1 MVVVVMVTSAS
12 PQAQSVLETDVSL
25 RCIVNTVRDRH
36 HGNRRDGGA
45 DRPVTAHQRTWG
57 GDAGAQ
63 MTEPSLNWNSLD
75 KLNFTRYNIFDDLKM
90 SHMEPCPN
98 KLYPNKQL

>member
-25 RCIVNTVRDRH
+25 RCIVNTVGDRH

-57 GDAGAQ
+57 GDAGDSGAQ

-90 SHMEPCPN
+90 SHMEPRPN
-98 KLYPNKQL
+98 K

>member
-12 PQAQSVLETDVSL
+12 PQGQSVLETDVSL

-57 GDAGAQ
+57 GDAGDSGAQ
-63 MTEPSLNWNSLD
+63 MTEGAEF
-75 KLNFTRYNIFDDLKM
+75 KL
-90 SHMEPCPN
+90 
-98 KLYPNKQL
+98 KLFGQTEIYTL